1 MNKFLFW
8 KRIILLRVILMK
20 AKNKKEATWDQIGKA
35 IGSKMEKGCCE
46 GTVEKNWFSK
56 GCSCGSSCGGSGVIY
71 GLGFLGSLFYF
82 VTTAPDFWAAL
93 FGIVKA
99 ILWPAFVT
107 YGVLK
112 FLGM

>member
-1 MNKFLFW
+1 MVK
-8 KRIILLRVILMK
+8 KV
-20 AKNKKEATWDQIGKA
+20 KKEPTWDQIGKA
-35 IGSKMEKGCCE
+35 IGSKIDEGCCE
-46 GTVEKNWFSK
+46 GTVKKNWIGK
-56 GCSCGSSCGGSGVIY
+56 CCSSGSSGEVIY

-99 ILWPAFVT
+99 ILWPAFVA
-107 YGVLK
+107 YGLLK